1 LLPAAVSR
9 RAFHRS
15 GLATDT
21 GIQKQRVREILGTI
35 PSDVR
40 YVPMDF
46 TRMLVAEL
54 QKAGYSERHPLD
66 VSRTTTALGN
76 MLTTGS
82 TESANILGRTG

>member
-1 LLPAAVSR
+1 
-9 RAFHRS
+9 
-15 GLATDT
+15 
-21 GIQKQRVREILGTI
+21 
-35 PSDVR
+35 
-40 YVPMDF
+40 MDF

-82 TESANILGRTG
+82 TESANILGRTS